1 MSCGLRQRV
10 FLGVPLYIW
19 SGQQCGLAY
28 AKRTQCLGSRVPLF
42 GTVAGGAPRRSG
54 GGLIFFIFD
63 QYLMVS

>member
-1 MSCGLRQRV
+1 M
-10 FLGVPLYIW
+10 FLGGVPFYIW

-54 GGLIFFIFD
+54 GGLIFLIFD
-63 QYLMVS
+63 QCFFLTNVLIF